1 MFGSPR
7 IKTVLTC
14 SDTQLRLDPLG
25 FSFFGIHTHPELVLA
40 RPGRNGYPF
49 LPRPTGHLGTTNSLR

>member
-7 IKTVLTC
+7 IKTALTR
-14 SDTQLRLDPLG
+14 SDTQLALDLLG
-25 FSFFGIHTHPELVLA
+25 CSFFVIHTHPELV

-49 LPRPTGHLGTTNSLR
+49 LPHPTGHLGTTNSLR